1 MKYIR
6 CIYLGL
12 LFFIYESINQI
23 VRVILLIH
31 VGTSAIDSFYSI
43 PLIFSVGFINDV
55 FPFILITLPLATWV
69 LLTGSRVV
77 GKITQQILFVIFSL
91 YTAVF
96 LFTGAAEYLFW
107 DELHCRFNF
116 IAIDYLIY
124 TTEVVKNIIE
134 SYPVAPILIGI
145 LLCSLSLSWILLR
158 PIAKKLNNI
167 PVPSVRWFF
176 NVWIILASITII
188 YSPSTFSN
196 NALSQ
201 ELSKN
206 GIWSLFSAFR
216 NNQLDYRQFYPVIDK
231 KLAFELLHN
240 ELIEPNSVFFNDNS
254 MEWRR
259 YIHSNSPEKHLNVI
273 TIVVESL
280 GSVSLG
286 DRTPHLNDLSKKCLY
301 FTNMKATGT
310 RTVRGLEAIILS
322 LPPTPGASIVRRPNN
337 HNLFNTGTLFRQ
349 RGYDTVFIYGGY
361 GYFDNMNEFFSGNG
375 FRIIDRST
383 IPDEY
388 KTFTNAWG
396 ICDEDLFD
404 AVIREADIAY
414 TSNKPFYHVALT
426 TSNHRPFT
434 YPDGRVD
441 VPSGTSRTG
450 AIKYTDYAI
459 HRFLKE
465 AKKKPWFSDTIFII
479 VADHTAGSA
488 GKTVLPP
495 DNYDIPCFIYSPA
508 HIKSQKID
516 TLCCQLDIAPTL
528 FSLLNWNYSSSF
540 FGKNILTLSKNDGRA
555 WIGTYQLLGYLTE
568 KELVILEPLKNPIIE
583 SFLSSYT
590 TATNK
595 SNSILIQQAIA
606 VYQTAQELFTQG
618 KLKENMLSTPDEIIL
633 STSQ

>member
-1 MKYIR
+1 M
-6 CIYLGL
+6 
-12 LFFIYESINQI
+12 
-23 VRVILLIH
+23 
-31 VGTSAIDSFYSI
+31 
-43 PLIFSVGFINDV
+43 
-55 FPFILITLPLATWV
+55 
-69 LLTGSRVV
+69 
-77 GKITQQILFVIFSL
+77 
-91 YTAVF
+91 
-96 LFTGAAEYLFW
+96 
-107 DELHCRFNF
+107 
-116 IAIDYLIY
+116 
-124 TTEVVKNIIE
+124 
-134 SYPVAPILIGI
+134 
-145 LLCSLSLSWILLR
+145 
-158 PIAKKLNNI
+158 
-167 PVPSVRWFF
+167 PSVRWFF
-176 NVWIILASITII
+176 SVWIILASITTI
-188 YSPSTFSN
+188 YSPPTFSN

-206 GIWSLFSAFR
+206 GIWLLFSAFR

-231 KLAFELLHN
+231 KLAFELLHH

-434 YPDGRVD
+434 YPNGRVE